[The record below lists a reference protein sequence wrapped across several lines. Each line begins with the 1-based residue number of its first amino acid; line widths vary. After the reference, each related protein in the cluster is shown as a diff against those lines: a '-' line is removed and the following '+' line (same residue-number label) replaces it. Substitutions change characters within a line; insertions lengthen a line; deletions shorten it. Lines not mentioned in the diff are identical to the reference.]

1 MKQVFDGYYNDAV
14 SQQVFADKIERSR
27 AHVRNLIEQGVIT
40 VDKNGKISMSQGLAS
55 VNAYRQ
61 KALTNKE
68 RPQKKKNKALPDEDA
83 EGDLALN
90 DDKALQAMIDADPID
105 TYNRMRCL
113 ETAYKAKLKKLEYQE
128 EAKQLYRVEEIRR
141 DLLEVFT
148 KIRGELLSI
157 PQRVAGRCEGRDTR
171 EIEEILD
178 NEINVA
184 LEHIQK
190 SKFSEEAKPS
200 RAGSAR
206 NTKAK
211 A

>member
-1 MKQVFDGYYNDAV
+1 MKKLLTLFLMLFLQNSV
-14 SQQVFADKIERSR
+14 QVFALE
-27 AHVRNLIEQGVIT
+27 
-40 VDKNGKISMSQGLAS
+40 
-55 VNAYRQ
+55 
-61 KALTNKE
+61 
-68 RPQKKKNKALPDEDA
+68 PQKTLNLHSCNVYVMSIDSRPKNIEVTNPAVVEVTSTSDSFTQTGQLVF
-83 EGDLALN
+83 N
-90 DDKALQAMIDADPID
+90 TLQAMIDADPID

-178 NEINVA
+178 NEINAA

-200 RAGSAR
+200 RAGRAGNSQ
-206 NTKAK
+206 AK